1 MTATSPRQMQLPEG
15 ITTIADTALGA
26 DLGDGTLSFF
36 ASLHRNP
43 TGPATELIEV
53 ECHGRPRLNSQG
65 EKLTG
70 RIPCATKDRFR
81 VMRIFSTSTAC
92 DDCRNAYLDDMRL
105 AGCRSYWEATCPADI
120 RATDVRRDDFP
131 GAIYKS
137 LLPYTGTESLFL
149 YGPSGSGKTRVAA
162 MLLKRAMLAGRDVAI
177 LWPEELKDAAQSRF
191 DRLKLLR
198 GFAAR
203 EVLMMDDSLMTG
215 AQDEKITD
223 FLRDLIDLLM
233 RNGNRFLITSQ
244 VGEADY
250 TQAADKYGKATT
262 ADRERI
268 AAIFRRIK
276 ERCRVIPF
284 APGVA
289 VTPTTEF

>member
-1 MTATSPRQMQLPEG
+1 MTATNPRQMQLPEG

-43 TGPATELIEV
+43 TGPATEFIEV
-53 ECHGRPRLNSQG
+53 ECHGRPRLNSSG
-65 EKLTG
+65 EKLSG

-92 DDCRNAYLDDMRL
+92 DDCRAAYLDDMRL

-131 GAIYKS
+131 RAIYTS

-149 YGPSGSGKTRVAA
+149 YGPTRSGKTRVAA
-162 MLLKRAMLAGRDVAI
+162 MLLKRAMLAGRDVGI
-177 LWPEELKDAAQSRF
+177 LWPEELKDAAQSR

-198 GFAAR
+198 GYAAR
-203 EVLMMDDSLMTG
+203 QVLMMDDAVLTG
-215 AQDEKITD
+215 AHDEKVSS
-223 FLRDLIDLLM
+223 FVKDLLDMIM
-233 RNGNRFLITSQ
+233 REQHQFIITSQ
-244 VGEADY
+244 IGSTDY
-250 TQAADKYGKATT
+250 EEQADKFGNLTK

-268 AAIFRRIK
+268 AALWSRIR

-289 VTPTTEF
+289 VTSTTEF